1 MLTTLLFIL
10 IGVQINAGVLYWVTT
25 VLYGAAWIIK
35 KGIEY
40 SDN

>member
-1 MLTTLLFIL
+1 MLATLLFIL
-10 IGVQINAGVLYWVTT
+10 IGVQINAGVLYWIAT

-40 SDN
+40 SDK